1 MNRLYDVLL
10 YEVLV
15 YLRCCAGYMDG
26 AIEAGERAAREILH
40 HLGRLNRSDIYLEEA
55 FQEGFIPDAPICPPA
70 IERWLPNVGGFL
82 LFCTAAL
89 TAVAAAVTA
98 HMCA

>member
-1 MNRLYDVLL
+1 MNRLCYVLL
-10 YEVLV
+10 HEVLV
-15 YLRCCAGYMDG
+15 HLRHGAGYMDG

-40 HLGRLNRSDIYLEEA
+40 HLGRLKEGDIYREEA

-70 IERWLPNVGGFL
+70 IERWLPSVGGFL

-89 TAVAAAVTA
+89 TAVAAAVVA
-98 HMCA
+98 LYA